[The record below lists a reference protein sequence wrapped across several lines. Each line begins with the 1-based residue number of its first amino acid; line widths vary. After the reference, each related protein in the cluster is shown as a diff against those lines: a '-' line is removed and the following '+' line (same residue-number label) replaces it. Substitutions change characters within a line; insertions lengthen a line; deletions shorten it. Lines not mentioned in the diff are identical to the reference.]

1 MKLQKALDAAYA
13 EMNQAW
19 ADWSYPYDLVGEGY
33 DDWRRAYE
41 KWNDAYDAVL
51 KYERGLNDD

>member
-51 KYERGLNDD
+51 KYERGLEQ